1 MKTRF
6 IGMILVLSILAALFI
21 VTGGDHANPS
31 VTESV
36 APSVDI
42 GLQPLKI
49 N

>member
-21 VTGGDHANPS
+21 VTGGDHASPS
-31 VTESV
+31 VNDSV
-36 APSVDI
+36 TPSADI